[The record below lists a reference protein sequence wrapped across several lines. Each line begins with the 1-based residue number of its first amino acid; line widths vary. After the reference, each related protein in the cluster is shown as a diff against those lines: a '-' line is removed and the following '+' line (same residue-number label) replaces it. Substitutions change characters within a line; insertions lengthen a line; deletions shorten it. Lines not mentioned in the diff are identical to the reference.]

1 MKKNYIKAS
10 YIKTMDFIF
19 EDVAIL
25 DVKDE
30 WQLMNKIKNNEVI
43 RIINEDI
50 LEYINSSYIMYYK
63 LKNEGNDNE

>member
-19 EDVAIL
+19 EDVIIL

-50 LEYINSSYIMYYK
+50 LEYINSNYIMYYK

>member
-1 MKKNYIKAS
+1 MEKNYIKAS

-19 EDVAIL
+19 EDVVIL

-63 LKNEGNDNE
+63 LKK

>member
-1 MKKNYIKAS
+1 MEKNHIKAS

-19 EDVAIL
+19 EDVVIL

>member
-1 MKKNYIKAS
+1 MIKAS

-19 EDVAIL
+19 EDVVIL
-25 DVKDE
+25 DVKDG

-43 RIINEDI
+43 RIINENI

-63 LKNEGNDNE
+63 LDYKDKYKDK

>member
-1 MKKNYIKAS
+1 MEKNYIKAS

-19 EDVAIL
+19 EDVVIL

-63 LKNEGNDNE
+63 LKNEGIK